1 MPGPAVLL
9 VLTRT
14 AQGGRSVG
22 IATGAGIATGDLIH
36 TVLAAVG
43 LSALLMTSSLAFSVV
58 KLCGA
63 GYLLWLGVRAFME
76 RPATPSTSSAET
88 PAAPAIRAS
97 KAFWQAIP
105 AELLNPKTA
114 LFFLAFMPQFVHAE
128 HGHALVQFLIL
139 GVVFSA
145 MSIVYSARSRW
156 RRCPSGARRGASAGC
171 SAGRARSS
179 APSSSAGRARRGPAA
194 VKDSA
199 ARRKPSS
206 NAKFSSPQAG
216 FTVLYSFHDVPHR
229 AHYAIPNRRT
239 AGALI
244 VHV

>member
-1 MPGPAVLL
+1 MIEPATLATFMAVVVGLFLVPGPAVLL

-22 IATGAGIATGDLIH
+22 VATGAGIATGDLIH

-63 GYLLWLGVRAFME
+63 GYLLYLGVRAFME
-76 RPATPSTSSAET
+76 RPAVASSSTSPT
-88 PAAPAIRAS
+88 APTSPVIRAS

-128 HGHALVQFLIL
+128 HGHALAQFLIL
-139 GVVFSA
+139 GGVFSA
-145 MSIVYSARSRW
+145 MSIVYSGLLAL
-156 RRCPSGARRGASAGC
+156 
-171 SAGRARSS
+171 
-179 APSSSAGRARRGPAA
+179 AA
-194 VKDSA
+194 VPIGRA
-199 ARRKPSS
+199 ARRLGWLQRWKG
-206 NAKFSSPQAG
+206 K
-216 FTVLYSFHDVPHR
+216 
-229 AHYAIPNRRT
+229 
-239 AGALI
+239 LI
-244 VHV
+244 GTIFIGLGVRVAFQRQ

>member
-1 MPGPAVLL
+1 MIDTTTLATFMAVVLGLFLVPGPAVLL

-14 AQGGRSVG
+14 AQGGRGVG
-22 IATGAGIATGDLIH
+22 VATGAGIAAGDLIH

-76 RPATPSTSSAET
+76 RPAAPSSSSASAL

-128 HGHALVQFLIL
+128 RGHALGQFLIL
-139 GVVFSA
+139 GGVFSA
-145 MSIVYSARSRW
+145 MSIVYSGLLAVAAVPIGRV
-156 RRCPSGARRGASAGC
+156 ARRLGWLQRWKGKII
-171 SAGRARSS
+171 G
-179 APSSSAGRARRGPAA
+179 
-194 VKDSA
+194 
-199 ARRKPSS
+199 
-206 NAKFSSPQAG
+206 
-216 FTVLYSFHDVPHR
+216 TVFVGLGVRVAFQR
-229 AHYAIPNRRT
+229 Q
-239 AGALI
+239 
-244 VHV
+244 

>member
-1 MPGPAVLL
+1 MIDFATLATFMAVVLGLFLVPGPAVLL

-43 LSALLMTSSLAFSVV
+43 LSALLMTSALAFSIV

-76 RPATPSTSSAET
+76 RPAVATGSAPSTAA

-128 HGHALVQFLIL
+128 HGHALVQFLVL
-139 GVVFSA
+139 GGVFSA
-145 MSIVYSARSRW
+145 MSIVYS
-156 RRCPSGARRGASAGC
+156 GALAL
-171 SAGRARSS
+171 
-179 APSSSAGRARRGPAA
+179 AA
-194 VKDSA
+194 VPIGRA
-199 ARRKPSS
+199 ARRLGWLQRWKGKIIGTIFIGLGVRV
-206 NAKFSSPQAG
+206 AFQ
-216 FTVLYSFHDVPHR
+216 R
-229 AHYAIPNRRT
+229 Q
-239 AGALI
+239 
-244 VHV
+244 